1 LKLNARSLVMAGR
14 DSPRPQQQPSAAEAP
29 QASSL
34 RGVPERVDKRP
45 LKELEVQVLRKVF
58 AEGLSYGPVR
68 LVRMSNFIAQLN
80 GARAFV
86 LGNALNLPGRDF
98 DAISQGANMSLLVHE
113 AVHIWQYQHRGWGY
127 VAEALWAQG
136 FGEGYDYVKALRAG
150 RAWRK
155 MNPEQQAQ
163 LIQDAYR
170 SSYFDAPGAR
180 FGVQGDAKAGS
191 VIPPGKEPPAG
202 FTDYT
207 AVLVAAL
214 ELLQK
219 PA

>member
-1 LKLNARSLVMAGR
+1 MAGR
-14 DSPRPQQQPSAAEAP
+14 DSPRPQQQPSAGEEP
-29 QASSL
+29 QASGL

-45 LKELEVQVLRKVF
+45 LKELELQVLRKVF

-68 LVRMSNFIAQLN
+68 LVRMSDFIAQLN

-98 DAISQGANMSLLVHE
+98 DAISRGESMSLLVHE
-113 AVHIWQYQHRGWGY
+113 AIHIWQYQHQGWGY

-150 RAWRK
+150 KSWRK

-163 LIQDAYR
+163 LVQDAYR
-170 SSYFDAPGAR
+170 GGYFEVPGAR
-180 FGVQGDAKAGS
+180 FGVQEDAKAGS
-191 VIPPGKEPPAG
+191 VVSPDKQPPQG

-214 ELLQK
+214 ELLHK

>member
-1 LKLNARSLVMAGR
+1 MAGHE
-14 DSPRPQQQPSAAEAP
+14 SPRPQQQPSAAEAP
-29 QASSL
+29 RAQGLKS
-34 RGVPERVDKRP
+34 VPENVDKRP
-45 LKELEVQVLRKVF
+45 LSELEVRVLRKVF

-98 DAISQGANMSLLVHE
+98 DAISRGESMSLLVHE
-113 AVHIWQYQHRGWGY
+113 AIHIWQYQHQGWGY

-150 RAWRK
+150 KAWRK

-163 LIQDAYR
+163 LVQDAYKGG
-170 SSYFDAPGAR
+170 YFDAPGAR
-180 FGVQGDAKAGS
+180 FGVQRDGKAGS
-191 VIPPGKEPPAG
+191 VVSPGKEPPQG

-219 PA
+219 PT

>member
-1 LKLNARSLVMAGR
+1 MAGR
-14 DSPRPQQQPSAAEAP
+14 DSPRPQQQPSAGEEQQAP
-29 QASSL
+29 HL
-34 RGVPERVDKRP
+34 RSVPERVDRRH
-45 LKELEVQVLRKVF
+45 LVELEVRVLRKVF
-58 AEGLSYGPVR
+58 AEGIAYGAVR
-68 LVRMSNFIAQLN
+68 LVRLSDFIAQLN

-86 LGNALNLPGRDF
+86 LGNALNLPGRAF
-98 DAISQGANMSLLVHE
+98 DAVSRGENMSLLVHE
-113 AVHIWQYQHRGWGY
+113 ATHIWQYQHRGWGY
-127 VAEALWAQG
+127 VAESLWAQG

-150 RAWRK
+150 RPWRK

-170 SSYFDAPGAR
+170 GGYFDTSGGR
-180 FGVQGDAKAGS
+180 FGVQGNDKAGS
-191 VIPPGKEPPAG
+191 VVSPGKEPPQD